1 MKLIVIISFTHVII
15 PIYNQYEKL
24 TNELLYILQFMP
36 CLWNTVYALLL
47 FQFSVKTGHASTG
60 QVLHGSSDQAWQ
72 LWVRDFMA
80 NGAKTPKQEKGGG
93 KRHLHSPDEHTHLLS
108 KFSVCEKVMRNNIW
122 SEQKSFPQHF
132 SKNDTLYYFRK
143 GIFWNQQA
151 YVEFWSQLDAQ
162 RKSERPMQC
171 SKHS

>member
-1 MKLIVIISFTHVII
+1 MSSYPYITNMKNLLMSYFIFSNLCHVCETQCMLYSCRNSQSRPAMLQLVKCFTGVQIRHGNSEWGIS
-15 PIYNQYEKL
+15 
-24 TNELLYILQFMP
+24 
-36 CLWNTVYALLL
+36 
-47 FQFSVKTGHASTG
+47 
-60 QVLHGSSDQAWQ
+60 WQ
-72 LWVRDFMA
+72 MVQRHLNKRR
-80 NGAKTPKQEKGGG
+80 GGE
-93 KRHLHSPDEHTHLLS
+93 RHLHSPDEHTHLLS
-108 KFSVCEKVMRNNIW
+108 NFSVCEKVIRNNIW